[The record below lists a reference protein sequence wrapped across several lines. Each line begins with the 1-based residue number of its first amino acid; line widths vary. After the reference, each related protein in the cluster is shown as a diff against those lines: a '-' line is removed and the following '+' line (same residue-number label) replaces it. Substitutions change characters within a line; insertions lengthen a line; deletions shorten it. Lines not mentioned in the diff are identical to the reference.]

1 MEQLVLHNPTLKLSC
16 FFSFTF
22 LLTPSFP
29 ASPSSV
35 QVPHTPCF
43 LMPCSSAHKFL
54 LQPFAPAE
62 FHWISSDVISPV
74 KSFLITSLPP
84 ASGASFCFI
93 SVLFPA
99 RLGVP
104 GEQGLCRV
112 PHWSPT
118 LSKGLSET
126 GPRGVPF
133 FGTSKVQNQITG
145 ARVQS

>member
-29 ASPSSV
+29 ASPSSL
-35 QVPHTPCF
+35 QVPQHTMFSDALF
-43 LMPCSSAHKFL
+43 LCTQVP
-54 LQPFAPAE
+54 PPTFAPAE

-74 KSFLITSLPP
+74 KSFLIMSLPP

-93 SVLFPA
+93 SILFPT

-126 GPRGVPF
+126 GPRGAPF
-133 FGTSKVQNQITG
+133 FGTSKVQNQITR